1 MCTGRVDLS
10 FLIRALQTGADGVF
24 IGGCWLGECHY
35 LTDGNYDALGN
46 MYLAKKLMQRIGI
59 DPRRLRIDWISASE
73 GTRFANVIDEFTAD
87 IQALGQQGVSEGVD
101 AATFGPKLTSLA
113 RMVPQL
119 KLLVRERLQ
128 VKKKSAEAYDELY
141 ADPKVDEWLDDLLG
155 DPVALAEELPG
166 YYIDPD
172 ECVGCVL
179 CAKSCPTDAI
189 EGANKVVH
197 TIDPDQCTH
206 CGTCFYVCPPR
217 IGAVKRVASD
227 SVPRPTPPT

>member
-179 CAKSCPTDAI
+179 CAKKCPTDAI